1 MAATKAVEEAAT
13 LDDSLGNV
21 LANPLLETVFDNPQ
35 EVMGKTVCGGLGD
48 VKGNSLV
55 DTVADT

>member
-1 MAATKAVEEAAT
+1 MAATKAVEEAST

-21 LANPLLETVFDNPQ
+21 MANPLLDKVSDTLQ
-35 EVMGKTVCGGLGD
+35 EVMAETLSGGLGD
-48 VKGNSLV
+48 VEGDSLV

>member
-1 MAATKAVEEAAT
+1 MDATKAVEEAVR

-21 LANPLLETVFDNPQ
+21 LANPLLDTVFDNPQ
-35 EVMGKTVCGGLGD
+35 EVMPKTVCGRLGD